1 MQQFKNQF
9 LNELETIIVD
19 EHIGVVIK
27 NVEEAVIKR
36 LEVIQER
43 FADEF
48 EKNELGFCVATDKG
62 GPTTKFVLIF
72 GCISEN
78 RHAPSAG
85 LLLGEYFGDEKHH
98 LLQRFMSNVVNF
110 VNETKEIVVKN
121 KKFAVNCTEVSD
133 LKCFK
138 IMKGLRESTS
148 TYSCYLCTAKYCKT
162 MEEMIRTGRGLSRSY
177 SNTDAQYGQDHDPI
191 FSNILAKD
199 TIIPFLHLFMG
210 ICGMIINFIIKALWK
225 AETNENVD
233 VSLTMTEEDQNVVE
247 ELSAEIEE
255 QLNLLEEWKSLA
267 ESLETVEEPE
277 VADDIDEDFACDS
290 ATCLYKLTGLLVPE
304 RGGNSPDFITTNA
317 GNYHTICA
325 GITSNTAK
333 KSANPRVNSNIDR
346 LKHVVKKEIDEI
358 QQRKQKA
365 ETKLEKLI
373 EKANSNLAF
382 IKQNSKFVKKLF
394 WCFEKFGASPKAW
407 YQTFTGN
414 HVRLILKN
422 AHQLL
427 EMLDDAE
434 LGISSSNIPE
444 VKAGVKLL
452 TLLGRIQSYTHAK
465 QLEIEEQKDVEFI
478 IEEMTSLLLETFAS
492 ERPGHK
498 LHVLLFHVVE
508 FMKNHGY
515 IAYYSE
521 QIIEAVHAKDNE
533 ISRRCC
539 LPNKEKKLKYILNN
553 FTLQNYIFDKYGT
566 FV

>member
-1 MQQFKNQF
+1 MKFNKEVSFN
-9 LNELETIIVD
+9 II
-19 EHIGVVIK
+19 I
-27 NVEEAVIKR
+27 
-36 LEVIQER
+36 
-43 FADEF
+43 F
-48 EKNELGFCVATDKG
+48 EKNWC
-62 GPTTKFVLIF
+62 
-72 GCISEN
+72 
-78 RHAPSAG
+78 
-85 LLLGEYFGDEKHH
+85 
-98 LLQRFMSNVVNF
+98 
-110 VNETKEIVVKN
+110 
-121 KKFAVNCTEVSD
+121 
-133 LKCFK
+133 
-138 IMKGLRESTS
+138 
-148 TYSCYLCTAKYCKT
+148 
-162 MEEMIRTGRGLSRSY
+162 
-177 SNTDAQYGQDHDPI
+177 
-191 FSNILAKD
+191 
-199 TIIPFLHLFMG
+199 
-210 ICGMIINFIIKALWK
+210 
-225 AETNENVD
+225 
-233 VSLTMTEEDQNVVE
+233 
-247 ELSAEIEE
+247 
-255 QLNLLEEWKSLA
+255 LE
-267 ESLETVEEPE
+267 
-277 VADDIDEDFACDS
+277 
-290 ATCLYKLTGLLVPE
+290 
-304 RGGNSPDFITTNA
+304 
-317 GNYHTICA
+317 
-325 GITSNTAK
+325 
-333 KSANPRVNSNIDR
+333 
-346 LKHVVKKEIDEI
+346 
-358 QQRKQKA
+358 QKA

-452 TLLGRIQSYTHAK
+452 TLLGRIQSKFLLIFNWMFDIWNHFSGYTHAK